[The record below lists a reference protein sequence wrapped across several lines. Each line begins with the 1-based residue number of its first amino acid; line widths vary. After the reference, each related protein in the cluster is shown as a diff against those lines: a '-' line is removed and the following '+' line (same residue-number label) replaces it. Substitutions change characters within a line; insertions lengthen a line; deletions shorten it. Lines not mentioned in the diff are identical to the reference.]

1 MICKASEF
9 LTLLINKQ
17 YSLILRKGHILVNG
31 GEQIKSIT
39 LDCLFLLLGLGLSL
53 IPDSLLTDT
62 LVSSLGASL
71 TKSTVSL
78 EGLAL
83 LGDGT
88 GSRLGGGLDNGEDS
102 GGGNLGS
109 GSNLLSRSTL
119 SGEKDQLALV
129 VLETG
134 NVGLKTLNGAVLATG
149 VDGNTDGESLLL
161 GNASSL
167 KLLQGETST
176 STDLAVVLDSGS
188 TDNGSEQLKRARS
201 NESGLLGS
209 GSASAHL
216 LTSLVEVS
224 AHTLLPVLSEM
235 VLLKGV
241 VLSNGYN
248 CVSMI
253 ITSKVITN
261 V

>member
-62 LVSSLGASL
+62 LVSSLRAGL

-149 VDGNTDGESLLL
+149 VDGNTNGKSLLL
-161 GNASSL
+161 GNTSGLELL
-167 KLLQGETST
+167 KGETSA
-176 STDLAVVLDSGS
+176 STDLTVVLDGGS
-188 TDNGSEQLKRARS
+188 TDNGSKQLKGAGS
-201 NESGLLGS
+201 NQGSLLGS
-209 GSASAHL
+209 GSTSAHL

-224 AHTLLPVLSEM
+224 ADALLPVLAEM

-241 VLSNGYN
+241 VLSD
-248 CVSMI
+248 SLI
-253 ITSKVITN
+253 K
-261 V
+261 